1 MQILYDYKELF
12 DYDENLAKWYM
23 NISLDVLRKSG
34 LMSLLVKNIQTAAM
48 FVPLND
54 ENGKAVILVN
64 KTSF

>member
-34 LMSLLVKNIQTAAM
+34 PMSLLVENIQT
-48 FVPLND
+48 
-54 ENGKAVILVN
+54 I
-64 KTSF
+64 TYISR